1 MERLRME
8 FARLAA
14 DTAPGAPA
22 GAALYDGKAA
32 AAYAARWMQPPNP
45 AYYDIGDWIG
55 NCANFTSQCI
65 RAGFGGGDS
74 PQGGAAM
81 TDEWFAGAGGGSPAW
96 ENVGKFWDY
105 AMRAGDF
112 GAMIVPTAAASITIC
127 LWLMRARCALHKI
140 RPTALCITLIS
151 SIPVCGRCAPAGSP
165 ERSHVCGPRRMA
177 RPANSQGR
185 AAQAARPWPQAAGT
199 GSMPAPAVR
208 FAHNQR

>member
-1 MERLRME
+1 MLAVNAQHTVRLRRDSGGWKVTLHEYPGASRRFGEAVPAVPSNRTAMERLRME

-81 TDEWFAGAGGGSPAW
+81 TDEWFAGAGAVRPHGKMSGSS
-96 ENVGKFWDY
+96 GT
-105 AMRAGDF
+105 M
-112 GAMIVPTAAASITIC
+112 
-127 LWLMRARCALHKI
+127 
-140 RPTALCITLIS
+140 
-151 SIPVCGRCAPAGSP
+151 RCAPAIL
-165 ERSHVCGPRRMA
+165 A
-177 RPANSQGR
+177 R
-185 AAQAARPWPQAAGT
+185 
-199 GSMPAPAVR
+199 
-208 FAHNQR
+208 